1 MFVAISN
8 NIKHVDVPGAEHW
21 LDYAK
26 SDYPDRMIE
35 DLKMTLKAC
44 TVFLVFPFYWVA
56 YNQMGTNFILQAMN
70 MEHPGWL
77 EAEQLN
83 LVDSVI
89 LIFLIPIFDIL
100 LYPYLERK
108 GMNPNPIIRI
118 TIGFFFITLAMAYAA
133 LLQWQIYQKPP
144 YYGHPTTNQT
154 NHIEIWWQIPPY
166 VLIAISE
173 IFASISGLEFAYSQS
188 PPSMKSV
195 VMAIFLFTS
204 CIGSVF
210 GMMIAPACKNPN
222 FTWVYTGLG
231 AMTLIMMFLFYGVF
245 RNYKLADH
253 DEAMKEEYP
262 SEHVNS

>member
-1 MFVAISN
+1 VN
-8 NIKHVDVPGAEHW
+8 NNFRHVDVPGAAHW

-26 SDYPDRMIE
+26 TEYPDKMIE

-70 MEHPGWL
+70 MNHSHWIEP
-77 EAEQLN
+77 EQLN

-89 LIFLIPIFDIL
+89 LIFLIPIFDML

-108 GMNPNPIIRI
+108 KMNPNPITRI

-133 LLQWQIYQKPP
+133 LLQWQIYKTPP
-144 YYGHPTTNQT
+144 YFNHPTTNQT
-154 NHIEIWWQIPPY
+154 NEIQIWWQIPPY

-210 GMMIAPACKNPN
+210 GIMISPACKNPN

-231 AMTLIMMFLFYGVF
+231 GMTFLMIFVF
-245 RNYKLADH
+245 HYFFRDYQLASHED
-253 DEAMKEEYP
+253 AMKEDYP
-262 SEHVNS
+262 GDPGTN